1 MAMSVEQF
9 IEKTKCELVC
19 DQMIVGFGPKRKM
32 IGYVKDGTFTITDEG
47 HEYLAELDAP
57 ATEETEDKPK
67 RGRPRKETTDES
79 VTD

>member
-9 IEKTKCELVC
+9 IEKTKCEVVC

-32 IGYVKDGTFTITDEG
+32 IGYVKEGTFTITDEG

-57 ATEETEDKPK
+57 AVEETEDKPK
-67 RGRPRKETTDES
+67 RGRPRKEVTDES
-79 VTD
+79 VTE

>member
-32 IGYVKDGTFTITDEG
+32 IGYVKEGTFTITDEG

-57 ATEETEDKPK
+57 AVEETEDKPK
-67 RGRPRKETTDES
+67 RRRPRKEVTDES
-79 VTD
+79 ATD

>member
-32 IGYVKDGTFTITDEG
+32 IGYVKEGTFTITDEG

-57 ATEETEDKPK
+57 AVEETEDKPK
-67 RGRPRKETTDES
+67 RGRPRKEVTDES
-79 VTD
+79 ATD